1 LFIIEAD
8 SSFKIDITAAG
19 WSTGQMTSIVLY
31 HYNER
36 GVSSFIIDHCLCTS
50 EDIAKLKHVK
60 IRDDGASGYSG
71 YWSAQYTMEGAD
83 IKDITAVII
92 LNSHYLLTVEQM
104 ERTLA
109 HEFGHHWT
117 LSYFMDRYEMIG
129 WFNEPA
135 PRLYY
140 RIRGLDPATFAK
152 NYSKGWGKCDK
163 EVLAED
169 YKHLYSPYSGAHRM
183 KNAVGNPTTEVKD
196 YIRAIGRPIWA

>member
-1 LFIIEAD
+1 MIEIKLID
-8 SSFKIDITAAG
+8 SAGVLSPSEFKR
-19 WSTGQMTSIVLY
+19 L
-31 HYNER
+31 E
-36 GVSSFIIDHCLCTS
+36 SFIIDHCLCGTTEIS
-50 EDIAKLKHVK
+50 RLKNVK

-83 IKDITAVII
+83 IKNVIAVIV
-92 LNSHYLLTVEQM
+92 LNSYYLKTVEQL

-117 LSYFMDRYEMIG
+117 LSYYMARYEMKG

-140 RIRGLDPATFAK
+140 RIRGLDPTTFTK
-152 NYSKGWGKCDK
+152 DYSNGWHYCDK

-169 YKHLYSPYSGAHRM
+169 YKHLFSPYSGGHRM
-183 KNAVGNPTTEVKD
+183 KNLVGNPITEVEN
-196 YIRAIGRPIWA
+196 YIKALGAPIWLLP